1 MNILIEKFGTMPSGK
16 EIDIIHMSHGNTD
29 GIKVTNYGAKL
40 VSLVIP
46 DKNGNPIDVVL
57 GYNTLADYLNGNRFF
72 GSNPGPCANRIG
84 NARFSIDGTEYR
96 FQPNVGA
103 HLLHSGE
110 SALEAV
116 VWNYEAGDDF
126 VKFVYNSP
134 DAEFGFPGNKTISIT
149 YRWSAGF
156 LLTIEYEATTDKA
169 THLNLTHHS
178 YFNLDGEKSQS
189 ILDHRICIHASH
201 VLEVDDYSIP
211 TGKFISVEGTPLDL
225 RTEQKIAD
233 RIFADYEILQKTS
246 GFDQC
251 FVIDKKAKELAHCA
265 RVLASESGC
274 SMDVYST
281 LPGLQFYTDNHDNG
295 HIAGK
300 SGKKYP
306 MRSALCL
313 EPQQFPNA
321 PNIASFP
328 STLLRPEEKYHE
340 IIQYQFNKNSPR

>member
-1 MNILIEKFGTMPSGK
+1 MKIQIEKFGTMPSGK
-16 EIDIIHMSHGNTD
+16 QVDLIHMLHGNTD
-29 GIKVTNYGAKL
+29 GIKVTSYGAKL
-40 VSLVIP
+40 VSLIIP
-46 DKNGNPIDVVL
+46 DKNNQPLDIVL
-57 GYNTLADYLNGNRFF
+57 GYKSLADYLNGNRFF
-72 GSNPGPCANRIG
+72 GSNPGPFANRIG
-84 NARFSIDGTEYR
+84 NARFSIDGTEYQ
-96 FQPNVGA
+96 FTPNVGA

-116 VWNYEAGDDF
+116 VWEYETGNDF
-126 VKFVYNSP
+126 VKFIYNSP
-134 DAEFGFPGNKTISIT
+134 DGEFGFPGNKTISIT
-149 YRWSAGF
+149 YTWSDD
-156 LLTIEYEATTDKA
+156 LILTIEYEVSTDKA

-178 YFNLDGEKSQS
+178 YFNLDGEKSHS
-189 ILDHRICIHASH
+189 ILEHQISIDASH
-201 VLEVDDYSIP
+201 ILEVDDYSIP
-211 TGKFISVEGTPLDL
+211 TGNFISVEGTPLDL
-225 RTEQKIAD
+225 RTPQKIAD

-295 HIAGK
+295 KILGK
-300 SGKKYP
+300 SGHIYP

-321 PNIASFP
+321 PNIPSFP

-340 IIQYQFNKNSPR
+340 IIQFQFNKNFPR